1 MWILYVHRNVG
12 CSVLCQSCSCSHLL
26 ALFVEE
32 DEVQLACPLHLG
44 RDMEYDIL
52 VVVDEVWSHAHIF
65 QLQFCITSE
74 EIAFTGHT
82 TQAPEVL
89 VFIP

>member
-32 DEVQLACPLHLG
+32 NEVQLACSLYLG
-44 RDMEYDIL
+44 RDMEYAIL
-52 VVVDEVWSHAHIF
+52 VVVDEVRSNTDILQM
-65 QLQFCITSE
+65 QLGITGK
-74 EIAFTGHT
+74 EIAFTSHT
-82 TQAPEVL
+82 TQTPEVL